1 MIIEPIIA
9 HTHSNRWWYAPLKLV
24 CDLPS
29 NTEEEE
35 KKNRKEIKEK
45 KNYFYFQYMFYKVIS
60 YNYNVLKIIIKSSIF
75 DQYIL
80 G

>member
-45 KNYFYFQYMFYKVIS
+45 KTI
-60 YNYNVLKIIIKSSIF
+60 SIF
-75 DQYIL
+75 STCPTRLYVITTMF
-80 G
+80 